1 MIKVGLEEGG
11 ENRKQAAVP
20 HTMPDLTGTSLSKAL
35 SLA

>member
-1 MIKVGLEEGG
+1 MIKVGMREEG

-20 HTMPDLTGTSLSKAL
+20 HKMLDLTYTSLSEDV